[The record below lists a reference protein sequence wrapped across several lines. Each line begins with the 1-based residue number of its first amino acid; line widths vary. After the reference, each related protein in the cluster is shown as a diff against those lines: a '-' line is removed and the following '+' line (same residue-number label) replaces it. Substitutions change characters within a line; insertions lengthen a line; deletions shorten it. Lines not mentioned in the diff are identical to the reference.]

1 MEDLYKQGKIRAI
14 GVSNFKEHHIDELL
28 ETCEIKPMVNQIEF
42 HPSCVQKDIRDYCKQ
57 HNIVV
62 VGYSPLAN
70 GKVFQCEELKIFAQK
85 YNASIAQLCVQY
97 ALQHNVIPL
106 VKSVTKERIIE
117 NLKINFTISNED
129 MSAIDNITTCGGS
142 YKDSDNINF

>member
-1 MEDLYKQGKIRAI
+1 MEDLYKQGKVRAI

-42 HPSCVQKDIRDYCKQ
+42 HPSCLQKDIRDYCKQ
-57 HNIVV
+57 RNIVV

-97 ALQHNVIPL
+97 ALPNASVKPL
-106 VKSVTKERIIE
+106 
-117 NLKINFTISNED
+117 NLFMGI
-129 MSAIDNITTCGGS
+129 
-142 YKDSDNINF
+142 